1 MMMDEHEEKDLTN
14 DEETELSD
22 DALGDE
28 VAFDD
33 EDEDEEEVAAP
44 SEDEEDRWE

>member
-1 MMMDEHEEKDLTN
+1 MMMDEHEEKDIN

-33 EDEDEEEVAAP
+33 EDEDEDELAAP
-44 SEDEEDRWE
+44 AEDEDERWE